1 MVNNSLKD
9 KVAIVTGA
17 AQGIGRKIAEELAQR
32 GAKVALSDI
41 SEDVVRVAADIGK
54 EDETMYVVADV
65 SDKDHVEKMV
75 SNVLERW
82 GHIDILVNNAGIYPY
97 KALKEM
103 TEADWDKVIDI
114 NLKGMFNC
122 VRAALPNMREHGG
135 IIINISS
142 IAGTTVGYSQ
152 LAHYSASKAGMSG
165 FTRSAA
171 VELAGDGIRV
181 NAIAPGAIE
190 TPTVKATMD
199 EETRQA
205 TIASI
210 PLKRLGKPDDIANL
224 VAFLASEES
233 SYITGQLIVIDGG
246 MTIQ

>member
-17 AQGIGRKIAEELAQR
+17 AQGIGRRIAEELAMR
-32 GAKVALSDI
+32 GVKVALSDI
-41 SEDVVRVAADIGK
+41 NEDVVRVATDIGK
-54 EDETMYVVADV
+54 EEETMYVVVDV

-75 SNVLERW
+75 SNVIERW
-82 GHIDILVNNAGIYPY
+82 GRVDILVNNAGIYPY

-122 VRAALPNMREHGG
+122 VSGVLQNMREHGG
-135 IIINISS
+135 SIINISS
-142 IAGTTVGYSQ
+142 IAGTTVGYNQ

-171 VELAGDGIRV
+171 VELAEDGIRV

-190 TPTVKATMD
+190 TPTVKEIMD

-210 PLKRLGKPDDIANL
+210 PLKRLGKPEDIANL

-233 SYITGQLIVIDGG
+233 SYITGQLIIIDGG

>member
-1 MVNNSLKD
+1 MVNNTLKD
-9 KVAIVTGA
+9 KVAIVTGS
-17 AQGIGRKIAEELAQR
+17 AQGIGRKIAEELALR

-41 SEDVVRVAADIGK
+41 NEKVVQVAREIGR
-54 EDETMYVVADV
+54 EEEVMYVVADV
-65 SDKDHVEKMV
+65 SNEDHVEKMV

-97 KALKEM
+97 KSLKEM

-122 VRAALPNMREHGG
+122 VKGVLPDMHEHGG
-135 IIINISS
+135 SIINISS
-142 IAGTTVGYSQ
+142 IAGTTVGYAQ

-171 VELAGDGIRV
+171 VELAEDGIRV
-181 NAIAPGAIE
+181 NAIAPGAVE
-190 TPTVKATMD
+190 TPTVKETMD

-210 PLKRLGKPDDIANL
+210 PLKRLGKPEDIANL

>member
-17 AQGIGRKIAEELAQR
+17 AQGIGCKIAEELAMR

-41 SEDVVRVAADIGK
+41 NEDVVRVATDIGK
-54 EDETMYVVADV
+54 EEETMYVVADV

-75 SNVLERW
+75 SNVIERW
-82 GHIDILVNNAGIYPY
+82 GRVDILVNNAGIYPY
-97 KALKEM
+97 KALEDM
-103 TEADWDKVIDI
+103 TEDDWDKVIDI

-122 VRAALPNMREHGG
+122 VRGVLSDMRKHGG
-135 IIINISS
+135 NIINISS
-142 IAGTTVGYSQ
+142 IAGTTVGYNQ

-171 VELAGDGIRV
+171 VELAEHGIRV

-190 TPTVKATMD
+190 TPTVKETMD

-210 PLKRLGKPDDIANL
+210 PLKRLGKPEDIANL